1 MAEKEKEKMKTAVIL
16 FSINL
21 NDSGKTDFNQIIV
34 VMGLHLKAEI
44 SILK

>member
-1 MAEKEKEKMKTAVIL
+1 MVEKEKERMKTAVIL
-16 FSINL
+16 FSMNL

-34 VMGLHLKAEI
+34 VMGLHFKSEI